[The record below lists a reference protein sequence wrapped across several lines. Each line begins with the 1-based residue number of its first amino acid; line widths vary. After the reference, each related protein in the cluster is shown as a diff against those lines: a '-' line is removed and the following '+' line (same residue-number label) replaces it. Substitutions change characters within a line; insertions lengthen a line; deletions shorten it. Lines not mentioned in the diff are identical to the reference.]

1 MSRILSEGAGRPA
14 AQAIPRI
21 ARHTL
26 AAFFA
31 RSLLMLAVL
40 IIYCSL
46 QQPAFA
52 AVPQAGEALKPQ
64 TMTRLLLTAATK
76 AGKRLVA
83 VGEHG
88 YIIYSDDEGA
98 SWLRAKAPR
107 NGLLT
112 GLFFTNEKNGVA
124 VGHDG
129 LILASEDSGSS
140 WVERRYKP
148 DEQKPLLN
156 VWFRD
161 AAHGYAIGAYGLFLE
176 TADGGKTWNERKITP
191 DDKHLNAMT
200 ADQSGR
206 LAIAAEAGTLLISAD
221 QGQNWTVSP
230 SPYKGSFFGILPLKD
245 GGLLAFGLRGKIF
258 KSSDGGANWVASSND
273 STLSLMG
280 GTVLDDGRVLLV
292 GIAGAIL
299 VSSDQGASFTRQ
311 AVARPIA
318 FSNALALSGGRAL
331 LVGEAGVMPFPAAT
345 K

>member
-1 MSRILSEGAGRPA
+1 MSRILLEGAGRPA
-14 AQAIPRI
+14 PQAVLFIERRP
-21 ARHTL
+21 L
-26 AAFFA
+26 AAFFTRIA
-31 RSLLMLAVL
+31 LMLMVFYG
-40 IIYCSL
+40 IQ
-46 QQPAFA
+46 QQPAIA
-52 AVPQAGEALKPQ
+52 AVPQPGEVLKPQ
-64 TMTRLLLTAATK
+64 TLTRLLLTSVAR

-88 YIIYSDDEGA
+88 YVIYSDDGGT

-112 GLFFTNEKNGVA
+112 GLYFTNEKNGIA

-129 LILASEDSGSS
+129 LILASDDSGST

-161 AAHGYAIGAYGLFLE
+161 PEHGYAIGAYGLFLE
-176 TADGGKTWNERKITP
+176 TADAGKTWNERKITP

-206 LAIAAEAGTLLISAD
+206 LAIAAEAGTLLISTD

-245 GGLLAFGLRGKIF
+245 GGLLAYGLRGKIF
-258 KSSDGGANWVASSND
+258 KSSDGGATWVASTNPT
-273 STLSLMG
+273 TLSLMG

-299 VSSDQGASFTRQ
+299 VSSDQGTTFARQ
-311 AVARPIA
+311 AVARSTVL
-318 FSNALALSGGRAL
+318 SNALALGNGRAL
-331 LVGEAGVMPFPAAT
+331 LVGEAGVMPYPAAAA